1 MSKELPVRIEGP
13 AGAGHHALEYVN
25 ETIDVSDADEITLK
39 KDHNVITLVDADRKV

>member
-1 MSKELPVRIEGP
+1 MSDAEELPVRIEGP

-39 KDHNVITLVDADRKV
+39 KDHNVITITKND